1 MVHGR
6 TRSVPGLGKAAR
18 ENFRTKEAWPE
29 RLTTYCTVRGMTC
42 QTLEIDVPS
51 VYVLI
56 QPDPTLPRYG
66 TDFIP
71 HPPKQSG
78 PVC

>member
-1 MVHGR
+1 MAYGR
-6 TRSVPGLGKAAR
+6 TRSVPGRGKAAR
-18 ENFRTKEAWPE
+18 KLSNE
-29 RLTTYCTVRGMTC
+29 RSVARAIVTTYCTGRGMTC